1 MEEKIIV
8 LNGETIKGMSCCG
21 MKAENYIYDEGSKI
35 NKIEKRNTSK
45 EKEKENKKFPYKK
58 LNRRYKNDRHK
69 EKLR

>member
-1 MEEKIIV
+1 M
-8 LNGETIKGMSCCG
+8 LNKM
-21 MKAENYIYDEGSKI
+21 
-35 NKIEKRNTSK
+35 EKRNTSK